1 MNELDFSFGDSPWE
15 QLLSSRQPGESVSA
29 AHLLALLEEE
39 EEQAVEDAFQDLES
53 MEIGLDVSDLPRV
66 KAAGESTARL
76 LREMEL
82 SKDGITPDQW
92 EPDDPLRMYLEELA
106 ATPVYGEEGLLAV
119 QAAQGDEQ
127 AKQNLACLGL
137 SRVLEIAREF
147 TGFGVLLLDLIQE
160 GSLGLWQAVNR
171 CDGSN
176 YKNIRDFWIRFYMA
190 RAVTLQARANGVGQ
204 KARRGLEDYKQ
215 VDERLL
221 GELGRNPT
229 LEEIAEQLHMELE
242 EAESLRKMLD
252 DARLLA
258 QVKTPEEPEE
268 EEQTQQQAVEDTAQ
282 FQSRARILDMLSGLD
297 QKEAELL
304 TLRFG
309 LEGKPPV
316 TPEEAGKRLGIS
328 PQAVLQM
335 EAAALAKLRN
345 GQKNGTLSQ

>member
-66 KAAGESTARL
+66 KAAGEATARL

-106 ATPVYGEEGLLAV
+106 ATPVYGEEGLLVA

-127 AKQNLACLGL
+127 AKLNLACLGL

-176 YKNIRDFWIRFYMA
+176 YESTRDFWIRFYMA
-190 RAVTLQARANGVGQ
+190 KAVTLQARANGVGQ